1 MENPSPTS
9 IPDPVSNL
17 PDAFPLLMESIQDY
31 AIIVMD
37 LSGIILDWN
46 IGASRMFGYERAEI
60 LGKDAKILLPNEEND
75 GGVMERELEGALSN
89 RRGGGESWNQRKDG
103 SRFWGSSAVYALSR
117 HGGEPVGF
125 VKIMRDAGAQRD
137 SADALS
143 ESERRMDFVLENLKD
158 HAIFL
163 INHDGLI
170 TSWNKGTERVFG
182 YHAEDMLGKP
192 FSSIFTP
199 EDTMAGIPDR
209 ELIVARS
216 VGKAEDERWHQR
228 KDGSRFWASG
238 AVLPVNSGRDKSDFI
253 KILRDATDRKRSED
267 ADRMESIGRLA
278 GGVAHDYNN
287 MLTSIIGYCEL
298 LIASAPGDERDQRW
312 LGEILTS
319 ANRAANL
326 TRDLL
331 SFSRKQ
337 MIAPEKLSLNDIIRK
352 ISGLLR
358 STLGGQVQLNLVLD
372 PELEHALLDKGQI
385 EQVLLNLAHNARE
398 AMPDGGDVTLTT
410 ISAKATGRAAASAST
425 AGAATA
431 ASEAIA
437 LDAANAAIQEHAI
450 SGKVAFPGS
459 DAVVIEPGSTPFVTL
474 VFKDNGK
481 GMDAETAAHAFDPFF
496 STKSKATGSVG
507 LGLSTSYGI
516 IQQSGGTISLS
527 SVPGTGTEFEIRFPV
542 FIPTQDEAPGDVP
555 FNPGVPGSRTPE
567 SPRMECILVVE
578 DEAAV
583 RNLISE
589 ILVKRGFRIL
599 EAKDGEEGLAMF
611 TAQEMEIDLVLSDVL
626 MPKLG
631 GVAMARRIH
640 QIQSDFPIVFMSGY
654 SENAASALDE
664 DRKSPFL
671 HKPFSIS
678 NLMSILDKALE
689 KALEK
694 RIR

>member
-1 MENPSPTS
+1 MENPPAFPNSDS
-9 IPDPVSNL
+9 SL

-37 LSGIILDWN
+37 LSGIVLDWN
-46 IGASRMFGYERAEI
+46 TGAARMFGYDRAEMP
-60 LGKDAKILLPNEEND
+60 GKDAKILLSQEGKD
-75 GGVMERELEGALSN
+75 GGVMERELDGALSN
-89 RRGGGESWNQRKDG
+89 SRGGEESWYLRKDG

-117 HGGEPVGF
+117 HGGDPVGF
-125 VKIMRDAGAQRD
+125 VKIMRDAGAQRE

-163 INHDGLI
+163 INHEGLI

-182 YHAEDMLGKP
+182 YHAEDMLGRP
-192 FSSIFTP
+192 FASIFTP
-199 EDTMAGIPDR
+199 EDALAGIPDR

-216 VGKAEDERWHQR
+216 AGKAEDERWHQR

-238 AVLPVNSGRDKSDFI
+238 AVLPVNGNREKSDFI

-278 GGVAHDYNN
+278 GGAAHDYNN

-298 LIASAPGDERDQRW
+298 MIASTSGDEREQRW

-337 MIAPEKLSLNDIIRK
+337 MIAPERISLNDIILK
-352 ISGLLR
+352 MSGLLR
-358 STLGGQVQLNLVLD
+358 TTLGGQVQLNLVLD
-372 PELEHALLDKGQI
+372 PQLEQALLDKGQI
-385 EQVLLNLAHNARE
+385 EQVLLNLALNARE
-398 AMPDGGDVTLTT
+398 AMPDGGEVTLTT
-410 ISAKATGRAAASAST
+410 VSAGATGRALAAASAAASKDT
-425 AGAATA
+425 ATGESLPLGAA
-431 ASEAIA
+431 S
-437 LDAANAAIQEHAI
+437 AAIQEHVQG
-450 SGKVAFPGS
+450 GKVAFPGS
-459 DAVVIEPGSTPFVTL
+459 DAVVLEPGSTPFVTL
-474 VFKDNGK
+474 IFKDNGK

-507 LGLSTSYGI
+507 LGLSTTYGI
-516 IQQSGGTISLS
+516 IQQSGGTISLA

-542 FIPTQDEAPGDVP
+542 FNKAEANPLESGAMQPSVPVSPTREET
-555 FNPGVPGSRTPE
+555 RK
-567 SPRMECILVVE
+567 ECILVVE

-583 RNLISE
+583 RNLVSE
-589 ILVKRGFRIL
+589 ILGKKGFRIL
-599 EAKDGEEGLAMF
+599 EAKDGEEGLALF
-611 TAQEMEIDLVLSDVL
+611 TTRGSHIDLVLSDVL

-640 QIQSDFPIVFMSGY
+640 EIRSDVPIVFMSGY
-654 SENAASALDE
+654 SENAASALDKE
-664 DRKSPFL
+664 RRGPFL
-671 HKPFSIS
+671 QKPFSIA
-678 NLMSILDKALE
+678 NLISLLDKALE
-689 KALEK
+689 K
-694 RIR
+694 RTP

>member
-1 MENPSPTS
+1 MENPSDFPNPIS
-9 IPDPVSNL
+9 SL

-37 LSGIILDWN
+37 LSGIILEWN
-46 IGASRMFGYERAEI
+46 IGASRMFGYHRVEI
-60 LGKDAKILLPNEEND
+60 LGKDSNVLFPTEEQD

-89 RRGGGESWNQRKDG
+89 RRGGAESWYLRKDG
-103 SRFWGSSAVYALSR
+103 SKFWGSSAVYSLSR
-117 HGGEPVGF
+117 HGGDPVGF

-170 TSWNKGTERVFG
+170 TTWNKGTERVFG
-182 YHAEDMLGKP
+182 YNAEDILGQP
-192 FSSIFTP
+192 FASIFTP
-199 EDTMAGIPDR
+199 EDALAGIPDR

-216 VGKAEDERWHQR
+216 MGKAEDERWHQR

-278 GGVAHDYNN
+278 GGAAHDYNN

-312 LGEILTS
+312 LGEILAS
-319 ANRAANL
+319 AHRAANL

-337 MIAPEKLSLNDIIRK
+337 MIAPEKAILNDIIRK
-352 ISGLLR
+352 MSGLLR

-372 PELEHALLDKGQI
+372 PDLEHALLDKGQI
-385 EQVLLNLAHNARE
+385 EQVLLKLALNARE
-398 AMPDGGDVTLTT
+398 AMPEGGDVTLTT
-410 ISAKATGRAAASAST
+410 VSALATGRAAAAASS

-431 ASEAIA
+431 ASDAVA
-437 LDAANAAIQEHAI
+437 LDAANMAIQEHANG
-450 SGKVAFPGS
+450 GKVAFPGS
-459 DAVVIEPGSTPFVTL
+459 DAVVFEPGSTPFVTL

-496 STKSKATGSVG
+496 STKSRASGSVG
-507 LGLSTSYGI
+507 LGLSSTYGI
-516 IQQSGGTISLS
+516 IQQSGGTISLA

-542 FIPTQDEAPGDVP
+542 Y
-555 FNPGVPGSRTPE
+555 NGSETGALESDPAHPSLTVTPKPE
-567 SPRMECILVVE
+567 DPRKECIMIVE

-583 RNLISE
+583 RNLVSE
-589 ILVKRGFRIL
+589 ILKKRGFRLL
-599 EAKDGEEGLAMF
+599 EAKDGEDGLTVF
-611 TAQEMEIDLVLSDVL
+611 TGNGAEIDLVLSDVL
-626 MPKLG
+626 MPRLG

-640 QIQSDFPIVFMSGY
+640 EIRPDVPIVFMSGY

-664 DRKSPFL
+664 DHRSPFL
-671 HKPFSIS
+671 QKPFSIS
-678 NLMSILDKALE
+678 NLMSALDRALE
-689 KALEK
+689 N
-694 RIR
+694 RVR